1 MPQISKRPRARTTSK
16 MAAAIS
22 LATLCLVS
30 CSGGDDGNQ
39 TEANLAASQLC
50 ASTLDA
56 PAVASIERMGEIK
69 EFTELPGT
77 NDAGKPNK
85 FSLKQAAD
93 TLHDDMTQRNQCV
106 VFKAGDTTSHPL
118 ITVDFSA
125 VKFYP
130 KKTRGGSEDSG
141 ASHYRMGV
149 YAAARGTAGASLY
162 FKCPTKNPDA
172 PGQSTPYVE
181 AELIGTPDQLSA
193 KSTGRDRMTV
203 LNAVSRAMAKQ
214 LGCASQ
220 ASLPSRVP
228 AGQPD

>member
-1 MPQISKRPRARTTSK
+1 
-16 MAAAIS
+16 
-22 LATLCLVS
+22 
-30 CSGGDDGNQ
+30 
-39 TEANLAASQLC
+39 
-50 ASTLDA
+50 
-56 PAVASIERMGEIK
+56 MGEIK

-77 NDAGKPNK
+77 NDSGKPNK
-85 FSLKQAAD
+85 FSLKQSAE
-93 TLHDDMTQRNQCV
+93 TLHNDMTQRNQCV
-106 VFKAGDTTSHPL
+106 VFKTGDTTSHPL

-125 VKFYP
+125 AKFYP
-130 KKTRGGSEDSG
+130 KTTKSGGGDPK

-149 YAAARGTAGASLY
+149 YAVARGTAGASLY

-181 AELIGTPDQLSA
+181 AELTGTPDQISA
-193 KSTGRDRMTV
+193 KSTGRDSMTV

-228 AGQPD
+228 AAQTN